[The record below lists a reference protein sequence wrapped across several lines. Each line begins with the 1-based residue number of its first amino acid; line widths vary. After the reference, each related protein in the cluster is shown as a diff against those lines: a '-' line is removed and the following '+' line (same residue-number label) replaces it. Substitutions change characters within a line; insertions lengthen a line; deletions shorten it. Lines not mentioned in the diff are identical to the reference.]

1 MSSNLDAINQS
12 NIELLDEDLRKWF
25 KEKWV
30 RFGPD
35 GKIRGACAR
44 GDDSEGKPKCLPQSK
59 AHSLGKKGRKY
70 AASKKRREDPNSERS
85 GKAINVATK
94 KKKKV
99 SEGATYYNRDILFEA
114 ILYEGFMDSAKQYLG
129 DKINSSA
136 ANIKGA
142 IVDMTSAGILIKDIV
157 KSPEYLN
164 DVNVQL
170 YKQNMGLIK
179 QMNQLSQG
187 NQTVAGVWNQF
198 KEKITALISKQG
210 WMGFLSRLG
219 SYGFLKYMVTNI
231 SALKDSVVKTL
242 IAKLD
247 IFERILSSIT
257 MGGFLEFFDTLA
269 SVKTY
274 FLDVLTYIKN
284 KLMLKPVGATKQ
296 PQNVVEDQMSADEYK
311 EHLINT
317 LPQFMQFLEK
327 TVLGFKPSKEQVLS
341 AIETAYIVMQETGNI
356 QQARK
361 ALMDELNTLHQMSQG
376 KDLSEEILDE
386 LKCWPGYTRVKGVP
400 AGALGSCKK
409 KTSEDLDSNQKRV
422 GQLGPTEKV
431 GKRGPIGK
439 LVGANESINMN
450 TTNLKD
456 QLIKKLLTL
465 DSSLERNYLELAT
478 LDELKSML
486 DKLKHST
493 NEAIN
498 PAQQAAIAIAM
509 KKAGKKPK
517 GESAIMKGLVD
528 ETLGMQDPGTY
539 EQMIAP
545 IKTVSKKDRTMK
557 MTSESVVDE
566 KICPECGGP
575 AESNRLL
582 AEKKDACYHKVKARY
597 KVWPSAYASGALVK
611 CRKKGAKNWGNSTK

>member
-1 MSSNLDAINQS
+1 MEMAIQTAYEKMKETGEVNQ
-12 NIELLDEDLRKWF
+12 
-25 KEKWV
+25 
-30 RFGPD
+30 
-35 GKIRGACAR
+35 
-44 GDDSEGKPKCLPQSK
+44 
-59 AHSLGKKGRKY
+59 
-70 AASKKRREDPNSERS
+70 AS
-85 GKAINVATK
+85 
-94 KKKKV
+94 
-99 SEGATYYNRDILFEA
+99 
-114 ILYEGFMDSAKQYLG
+114 Q
-129 DKINSSA
+129 
-136 ANIKGA
+136 
-142 IVDMTSAGILIKDIV
+142 
-157 KSPEYLN
+157 
-164 DVNVQL
+164 
-170 YKQNMGLIK
+170 
-179 QMNQLSQG
+179 
-187 NQTVAGVWNQF
+187 
-198 KEKITALISKQG
+198 AL
-210 WMGFLSRLG
+210 
-219 SYGFLKYMVTNI
+219 
-231 SALKDSVVKTL
+231 
-242 IAKLD
+242 
-247 IFERILSSIT
+247 
-257 MGGFLEFFDTLA
+257 
-269 SVKTY
+269 
-274 FLDVLTYIKN
+274 KN
-284 KLMLKPVGATKQ
+284 KLETLQLIDQEK
-296 PQNVVEDQMSADEYK
+296 NV
-311 EHLINT
+311 
-317 LPQFMQFLEK
+317 
-327 TVLGFKPSKEQVLS
+327 
-341 AIETAYIVMQETGNI
+341 
-356 QQARK
+356 
-361 ALMDELNTLHQMSQG
+361 
-376 KDLSEEILDE
+376 SEEVLDE

-400 AGALGSCKK
+400 AGAPGSCKK
-409 KTSEDLDSNQKRV
+409 KTSEDLDSNQIRV

-566 KICPECGGP
+566 KICPECGGL